1 MGTSLFNFLN
11 SPKKLSFKKRQN
23 EPLDEV
29 SYSIQISFDTNGQIR
44 YLDENERPR
53 IVEFV
58 GNSWSKSLLQSSSNK
73 TSAKTS
79 AQTTSTIALTSDDK
93 NVLKRLIQITGLLLV
108 ILTIIYLVVGSYVA
122 YRTYVEPT
130 LKPAPTP
137 E

>member
-1 MGTSLFNFLN
+1 MN
-11 SPKKLSFKKRQN
+11 
-23 EPLDEV
+23 
-29 SYSIQISFDTNGQIR
+29 
-44 YLDENERPR
+44 
-53 IVEFV
+53 
-58 GNSWSKSLLQSSSNK
+58 SSSNK

-79 AQTTSTIALTSDDK
+79 STIALTSDDK

-130 LKPAPTP
+130 LKPATVP

>member
-1 MGTSLFNFLN
+1 MN
-11 SPKKLSFKKRQN
+11 S
-23 EPLDEV
+23 
-29 SYSIQISFDTNGQIR
+29 
-44 YLDENERPR
+44 
-53 IVEFV
+53 
-58 GNSWSKSLLQSSSNK
+58 SSSNK

-130 LKPAPTP
+130 LKPATVP